1 MEERLVLCDTDVWI
15 EYFRKNIP
23 VIQQM
28 NDIGIH
34 HLYASVITKAELQKW
49 ANNKEKLQR
58 INKVLD
64 KLPFI
69 DIDLHIS
76 QRFSHLF
83 EEYFLEFGNKI
94 PDTFIAATA
103 IEYDIELFTLNQ
115 KHYNFYSDLRLIP
128 HNLKPLPYRAGER
141 K

>member
-1 MEERLVLCDTDVWI
+1 METRLVLCDTDVWI

-23 VIQQM
+23 VIQQL
-28 NDIGIH
+28 DEIGIH
-34 HLYASVITKAELQKW
+34 NLYSSVITKAELQRW

-58 INKVLD
+58 INTILD

-76 QRFSHLF
+76 QRFSQLF
-83 EEYFLEFGNKI
+83 EEHFLEFGNKI
-94 PDTFIAATA
+94 PDTIIAATA

-115 KHYNFYSDLRLIP
+115 KHYKFYTDIKLIS
-128 HNLKPLPYRAGER
+128 HNLKPLPYKGR
-141 K
+141 